1 MPTKGHYRTKKEAEK
16 KARQLRRYKLSKRPV
31 RVVKRDIGWD
41 VVTSR

>member
-1 MPTKGHYRTKKEAEK
+1 MSVGHYKTKR
-16 KARQLRRYKLSKRPV
+16 KALNKAAQLRRDFPRLKPI